1 MKKVDYCTYNDDKL
15 KFFRKHKGLYDVH
28 TSPMINDCYHKE
40 YVCKDGKI
48 FYESMTPDYDE
59 VIMTGVSLKSGTT
72 ITERKSVKYMR
83 TEYWNSDDAS
93 SKVMY
98 EVW

>member
-1 MKKVDYCTYNDDKL
+1 MKRVDYQTYCEDKV
-15 KFFRKHKGLYDVH
+15 KFFNRHKGLNDVH
-28 TSPMINDCYHKE
+28 TSPLINDCYHKE
-40 YVCKDGKI
+40 YICKDGMT
-48 FYESMTPDYDE
+48 FYESMSPEYDS
-59 VIMTGVSLKSGTT
+59 VILTGISSKTGTT

-93 SKVMY
+93 SKVLY